1 MCALCLY
8 VILILPQLT
17 APDLTYTLIRPLED
31 KYNAIQR
38 AGNKSVVFAFLL
50 NRIHFLRDESNLTNG
65 PLSVTRAALCELLAI
80 RILRDNGN
88 SVLDLVRTLT
98 TSWPVWSG
106 ADAHVLE
113 QARQLRDDDLEDNV
127 GNAIELA
134 IISKSRRFIKS
145 SPCQRVIHA
154 IWMYALSI
162 LTLPPSDCP
171 TSGKC
176 VYQAESSHAI
186 ISDVRHLLQF
196 PVPLTHLLQRYKRT
210 PVHFYD
216 PHKAPLLDHYRYVF
230 STLPTSIL
238 NVLFSLKVPAIRAV
252 LEYIKYTPFLLL
264 LLQSTNAFKLL
275 DPLYIVRRSYRD
287 ERTL

>member
-1 MCALCLY
+1 LCARSVY

-17 APDLTYTLIRPLED
+17 APDLTYTLVRPLED

-50 NRIHFLRDESNLTNG
+50 NRIHFLRDENNLTNG
-65 PLSVTRAALCELLAI
+65 PLFVTRAALCELLAI

-113 QARQLRDDDLEDNV
+113 QARQLRDDDLEDHV

-145 SPCQRVIHA
+145 SPCQRVIDA
-154 IWMYALSI
+154 IWMYALSSPA
-162 LTLPPSDCP
+162 LSL
-171 TSGKC
+171 
-176 VYQAESSHAI
+176 
-186 ISDVRHLLQF
+186 
-196 PVPLTHLLQRYKRT
+196 PLTVRI
-210 PVHFYD
+210 V
-216 PHKAPLLDHYRYVF
+216 ASV
-230 STLPTSIL
+230 STRL
-238 NVLFSLKVPAIRAV
+238 RAAMPSFQ
-252 LEYIKYTPFLLL
+252 T
-264 LLQSTNAFKLL
+264 
-275 DPLYIVRRSYRD
+275 
-287 ERTL
+287 